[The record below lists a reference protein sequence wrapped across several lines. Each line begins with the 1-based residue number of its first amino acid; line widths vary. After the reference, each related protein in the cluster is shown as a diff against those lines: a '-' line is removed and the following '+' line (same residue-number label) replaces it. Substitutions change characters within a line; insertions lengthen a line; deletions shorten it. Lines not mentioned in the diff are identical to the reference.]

1 VRGHFLAMDKGT
13 VRGAMGA
20 QVFNVEVKTRTGYSI
35 AEFSPEGLNL
45 DEVKHACDLT
55 PHKP

>member
-1 VRGHFLAMDKGT
+1 MWKSGPELVMPSL
-13 VRGAMGA
+13 
-20 QVFNVEVKTRTGYSI
+20 S
-35 AEFSPEGLNL
+35 FSGGLNL